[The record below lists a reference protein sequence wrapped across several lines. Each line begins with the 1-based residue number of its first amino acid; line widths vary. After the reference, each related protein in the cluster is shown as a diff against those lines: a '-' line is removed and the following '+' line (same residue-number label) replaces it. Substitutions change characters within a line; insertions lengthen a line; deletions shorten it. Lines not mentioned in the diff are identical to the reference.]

1 MSKNWG
7 LSPSTDRTG
16 LRLGRQLNNL
26 TNQGCGG
33 PKVMNMLK
41 PRRRELFI
49 EALIRVAGFSAIL
62 FVVLIFIFL
71 VKEGAPALWETS
83 LANLFGQRWYPNERL
98 FGTTPLILGSLLVTG
113 GAVVIALPLGLA
125 TAVFIRELAPNWLRE
140 ILKPLI
146 EVLAGIPSVVL
157 GFLGMVAVAPLVRE
171 TLNVPTGLTAFTGS
185 LMLAYMALPTI
196 ISVAED
202 AIDAVPSTYRD
213 GALAL
218 GATHWQTIWRVVLP
232 AARSGVII
240 AVMLGI
246 GRAIGETMA
255 VMMVT
260 GNAARIP
267 REWNALFLPVRTMTA
282 TIAAE
287 MGEVAQGS
295 THYHVLFTVGILLFL
310 VTFLI
315 NAVASTVIIKGGP
328 RRGGRLMG

>member
-1 MSKNWG
+1 M
-7 LSPSTDRTG
+7 
-16 LRLGRQLNNL
+16 
-26 TNQGCGG
+26 
-33 PKVMNMLK
+33 
-41 PRRRELFI
+41 RRSDSRWRELLI
-49 EALIRVAGFSAIL
+49 ETLIRVAGFSAIF
-62 FVVLIFIFL
+62 FVALIFLFL
-71 VKEGAPALWETS
+71 LKEGAPAFWETS
-83 LANLFGQRWYPNERL
+83 LGNLFGKRWYPNEDL
-98 FGTTPLILGSLLVTG
+98 FGTWPLILGSLLVTV
-113 GAVVIALPLGLA
+113 GAVVMALPLGLA

-171 TLNVPTGLTAFTGS
+171 TLDVPTGLTAFTGS
-185 LMLAYMALPTI
+185 LMLAYMALPTM

-202 AIDAVPSTYRD
+202 AIDAVPKSYRD

-218 GATHWQTIWRVVLP
+218 GATRWQAIWRVVLP
-232 AARSGVII
+232 AARSGVIM

-267 REWNALFLPVRTMTA
+267 REWYALFLPVRTMTA

-295 THYHVLFTVGILLFL
+295 THYHVLFAVGILLFV
-310 VTFLI
+310 VTFII
-315 NAVASTVIIKGGP
+315 NAIASLVVIKGSS

>member
-1 MSKNWG
+1 MEQSSG
-7 LSPSTDRTG
+7 
-16 LRLGRQLNNL
+16 
-26 TNQGCGG
+26 
-33 PKVMNMLK
+33 
-41 PRRRELFI
+41 RRREAVI
-49 EALIRVAGFSAIL
+49 TGLIRAAGFSAIF
-62 FVVLIFIFL
+62 FVALIFLFL
-71 VKEGAPALWETS
+71 LKEGAPAFWEVS
-83 LANLFGQRWYPNERL
+83 LGNLFGQRWYPNEDL
-98 FGTTPLILGSLLVTG
+98 FGTMPLILGSLLVTA

-125 TAVFIRELAPNWLRE
+125 TAVFVRELAPNWLRE

-157 GFLGMVAVAPLVRE
+157 GFLGMVAVAPLMRE
-171 TLNVPTGLTAFTGS
+171 SLNIPTGLTAFTGS

-202 AIDAVPSTYRD
+202 AIDAVPKGYRD
-213 GALAL
+213 GALAM

-267 REWNALFLPVRTMTA
+267 REWYALFLPARTMTA

-295 THYHVLFTVGILLFL
+295 THYHVLFAVGILLFV
-310 VTFLI
+310 VTFII
-315 NAVASTVIIKGGP
+315 NAIASAVVVKGGP

>member
-1 MSKNWG
+1 MRN
-7 LSPSTDRTG
+7 
-16 LRLGRQLNNL
+16 
-26 TNQGCGG
+26 
-33 PKVMNMLK
+33 
-41 PRRRELFI
+41 REFVI
-49 EALIRVAGFSAIL
+49 EMLIRVAGFSAIF
-62 FVVLIFIFL
+62 FVILIFLFL
-71 VKEGAPALWETS
+71 MREGAPAFWETS
-83 LANLFGQRWYPNERL
+83 PGNFFGQRWYPNEDL
-98 FGTTPLILGSLLVTG
+98 FGTLPLIMGSLLVTL

-125 TAVFIRELAPNWLRE
+125 TAIFIRELAPDWLRE
-140 ILKPLI
+140 ILKPLVEI
-146 EVLAGIPSVVL
+146 LAGIPSVVL
-157 GFLGMVAVAPLVRE
+157 GFLGMVAVSPLVRE
-171 TLNVPTGLTAFTGS
+171 WLNVPTGLTAFTGS
-185 LMLAYMALPTI
+185 LMLAYMSLPTI
-196 ISVAED
+196 ISVADD
-202 AIDAVPSTYRD
+202 AIDAVPKAHRD

-267 REWNALFLPVRTMTA
+267 SEWNALFLPARTMTA

-295 THYHVLFTVGILLFL
+295 THYHVLFAVGILLFV
-310 VTFLI
+310 VTFVI
-315 NAVASTVIIKGGP
+315 NAIASIVVIRGGP

>member
-1 MSKNWG
+1 MNSEELDVRK
-7 LSPSTDRTG
+7 
-16 LRLGRQLNNL
+16 
-26 TNQGCGG
+26 TNPQ
-33 PKVMNMLK
+33 
-41 PRRRELFI
+41 RREFAI
-49 EALIRVAGFSAIL
+49 EALIRAAGFSAIF
-62 FVVLIFIFL
+62 FVALIFLFL
-71 VKEGAPALWETS
+71 LKEGAPAFWEIS
-83 LANLFGQRWYPNERL
+83 LGNLFSQRWYPNEGL
-98 FGTTPLILGSLLVTG
+98 YGTWPLILGSLLVTF
-113 GAVVIALPLGLA
+113 GAVIIALPLGLA
-125 TAVFIRELAPNWLRE
+125 TAVFIRELAPDWMRE

-146 EVLAGIPSVVL
+146 EILAGIPSVVL
-157 GFLGMVAVAPLVRE
+157 GFLGMVAVGPLVRE

-202 AIDAVPSTYRD
+202 AIDAVPKTYRD
-213 GALAL
+213 GALAM
-218 GATHWQTIWRVVLP
+218 GATRWQTIWRVVLP
-232 AARSGVII
+232 AARSGIII

-267 REWNALFLPVRTMTA
+267 KEWQALFLPVRTMTA

-295 THYHVLFTVGILLFL
+295 THYHVLFAIGILLFV
-310 VTFLI
+310 VTFVI
-315 NAVASTVIIKGGP
+315 NAIASIVIIRGGP